1 VDSRPWQWPAL
12 TGTMQVRTTDLVRRR
27 RTGRTLGRVL
37 LTPFTLAIDGV
48 ALLAQLWFE
57 AAMDDDESSFAMS
70 IGRGLMHGAARAA
83 RHAIRH

>member
-1 VDSRPWQWPAL
+1 
-12 TGTMQVRTTDLVRRR
+12 
-27 RTGRTLGRVL
+27 VL